1 VDAVQRN
8 RSLQIRGVS
17 EDDGQMG
24 GGKMSLIKTI
34 GFTGLAGSGKTYA
47 ATWFRFRSGKGSVWS
62 FASEIK
68 SIATRMGW
76 DGQKDDR
83 GRKMLQDIGSAGRAY
98 DPWTWVAKMPTD
110 HPIIIDDVRFIN
122 EAEAIKDAGG
132 IVVRIIRP
140 GLTAM
145 DHESEIE
152 QSHIIADYTLIN
164 DKEIEEELEKLYE
177 REMGTA

>member
-1 VDAVQRN
+1 
-8 RSLQIRGVS
+8 
-17 EDDGQMG
+17 
-24 GGKMSLIKTI
+24 MSLTKTI

-47 ATWFRFRSGKGSVWS
+47 ATWFKFRTGKNWVWS

-83 GRKMLQDIGSAGRAY
+83 GRKLLQDIGSAGRAY
-98 DPWTWVAKMPTD
+98 DPWMWVFKMPTE
-110 HPIIIDDVRFIN
+110 HPIIIDDVRFLN
-122 EAEAIKDAGG
+122 EADAIKDVGG
-132 IVVRIIRP
+132 IIVRIIRP
-140 GLTAM
+140 GLHTM
-145 DHESEIE
+145 NHESETE
-152 QSHIIADYTLIN
+152 QRHIIADYTLIN